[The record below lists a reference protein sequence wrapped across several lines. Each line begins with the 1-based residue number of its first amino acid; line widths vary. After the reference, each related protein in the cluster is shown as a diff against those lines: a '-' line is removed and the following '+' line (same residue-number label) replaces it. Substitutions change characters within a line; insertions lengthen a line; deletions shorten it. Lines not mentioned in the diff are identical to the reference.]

1 MSRCPKKIV
10 KDCIFASF
18 QGDLACSWSEKN
30 ARNSFSTYLAST
42 LHFGL
47 HGVLFEFVD
56 INYAIFFLT
65 ECVLETVLN
74 VWRVHSVFCTATM

>member
-1 MSRCPKKIV
+1 MYPQEKKFGKKVFFFTISRCPKKIV

-47 HGVLFEFVD
+47 HGVLFEFVY
-56 INYAIFFLT
+56 INYAIFF
-65 ECVLETVLN
+65 
-74 VWRVHSVFCTATM
+74 